1 MTCASTSRRAARTK
15 FGLWNESDLGYLSAY
30 VAHNVLAGKLTG
42 KIGKSFKAGKLGTFK
57 VVVSDGNKPVVVLGP
72 PLVFTPQNIDK
83 FHF

>member
-1 MTCASTSRRAARTK
+1 MLDGTLN
-15 FGLWNESDLGYLSAY
+15 GD
-30 VAHNVLAGKLTG
+30 
-42 KIGKSFKAGKLGTFK
+42 IGQSFKAGHLGNYK